1 MLEGKVLNLQIDAN
15 LDFCLLIISQ
25 GLGKKIQ
32 TVCRRNIEFLASASY
47 WSPGLLI
54 R

>member
-1 MLEGKVLNLQIDAN
+1 MLERKILNFQIEAN

-32 TVCRRNIEFLASASY
+32 TVCRRNIEFLASVSY